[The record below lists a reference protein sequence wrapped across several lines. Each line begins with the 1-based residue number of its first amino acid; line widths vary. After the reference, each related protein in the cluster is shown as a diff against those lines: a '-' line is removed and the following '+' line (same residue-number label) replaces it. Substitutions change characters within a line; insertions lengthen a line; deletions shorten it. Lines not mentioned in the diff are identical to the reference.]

1 MIWRRWAAVRSP
13 PTTFRTVFRADTEPL
28 SGLEVDQTACCPAQW
43 TRPYRRPRHR
53 KRGSA
58 VFHLSAPG
66 ASVGGI
72 WRNSESASVGHTDVS
87 NRLNDE
93 HCRLLGEKCRAQA
106 CEPKCPALPYPRLL
120 AALERCYD
128 ENDTDWCSDTCGA
141 KEQSEEEGQYWSHS
155 KPRVSSLTG
164 YGQNDCY

>member
-58 VFHLSAPG
+58 VFHLSAPVVSS
-66 ASVGGI
+66 AA
-72 WRNSESASVGHTDVS
+72 NSIICESASVRNT
-87 NRLNDE
+87 E
-93 HCRLLGEKCRAQA
+93 AQN
-106 CEPKCPALPYPRLL
+106 EFVGRVPR
-120 AALERCYD
+120 
-128 ENDTDWCSDTCGA
+128 
-141 KEQSEEEGQYWSHS
+141 
-155 KPRVSSLTG
+155 
-164 YGQNDCY
+164 